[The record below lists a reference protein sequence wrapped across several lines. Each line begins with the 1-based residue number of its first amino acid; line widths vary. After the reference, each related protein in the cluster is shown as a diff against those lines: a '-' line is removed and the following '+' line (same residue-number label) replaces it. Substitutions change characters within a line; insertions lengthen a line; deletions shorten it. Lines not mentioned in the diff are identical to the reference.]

1 MGNINWVV
9 WLLAAANG
17 VLVGAIIC
25 VIGMWMDKRREKRQ
39 DAALTAEH
47 LAAIDRAADGA
58 ATALDAA
65 VRALQP
71 LPRRT
76 PGANLNDDSGA

>member
-25 VIGMWMDKRREKRQ
+25 VIGMWMDKRRGER
-39 DAALTAEH
+39 
-47 LAAIDRAADGA
+47 
-58 ATALDAA
+58 LDAA
-65 VRALQP
+65 ALADLSDSATNVATAMQALKP

-76 PGANLNDDSGA
+76 PGASLNDDSGA